1 MIKNLFQVL
10 IISAVTSLNAQ
21 TTTLQLADSLYL
33 HGNYSKAIDTY
44 KNHKNLDEVYS
55 KIAKA
60 YIALGNYDE
69 ALVNYENKLKTNPN
83 DALTLFDY
91 GKLLTR
97 VKKNKEALEVFYQL
111 IDIDYKNPNY
121 HYESGLVLQKLGDST
136 SQNRFRNAFD
146 LDNTHQKA
154 IFQIAKYHLIK
165 RHHDTVDKFV
175 DIGLKSYANN
185 KELISLKAQNFYWKE
200 DYEDAAKWFEKL
212 LELNESS
219 QFIHEK
225 LSFCYDRIY
234 EPEKAIEQQLLALKY
249 DPKNAT
255 NLFILGQLYQHVQDY
270 ENAEKYYKLSL
281 TLMDMPLDAEYV
293 KLATVYNLQ
302 GKEKEAIEAFKR
314 AVDENPENQSAQ
326 FFLVLTLDKYYKD
339 IDARIK
345 LFEDFKKKFPKSY
358 FNQLANKKIEEL
370 KEEKHMKTD

>member
-1 MIKNLFQVL
+1 MNRL
-10 IISAVTSLNAQ
+10 IIILLIFVCKAEAQ
-21 TTTLQLADSLYL
+21 TSALQLADSLYL
-33 HGNYSKAIDTY
+33 HGNYSKAIEAY
-44 KNHKNLDEVYS
+44 KSHSNQDDVYQN
-55 KIAKA
+55 IAKA

-69 ALVNYENKLKTNPN
+69 ALLNYENSLKANPK
-83 DALTLFDY
+83 DALVLFDY
-91 GKLLTR
+91 GKLLAR
-97 VKKNKEALEVFYQL
+97 VKKYKEALDVFYQL

-121 HYESGLVLQKLGDST
+121 HYESGLVLQQLGDST
-136 SQNRFRNAFD
+136 DQNRFRNAYD
-146 LDNTHQKA
+146 LDSTHQKA
-154 IFQIAKYHLIK
+154 IFQIAKFHLIK
-165 RHHDTVDKFV
+165 RQHNRVDKYV

-200 DYEDAAKWFEKL
+200 DYKNAAIWFEKL
-212 LELNESS
+212 IALNESS

-234 EPEKAIEQQLLALKY
+234 ETEKAIEHQLLAVKF

-255 NLFILGQLYQHVQDY
+255 NLFILGQLYQHAHDY
-270 ENAEKYYKLSL
+270 TNAEKYYLNAL
-281 TLMDMPLDAEYV
+281 TILDTPLDAEYV

-302 GKEKEAIEAFKR
+302 GKEKEAIDAFKK
-314 AVDENPENQSAQ
+314 AIHENPNNHSAQ

-345 LFEDFKKKFPKSY
+345 LYENYKEKFPESPFRAFAQRK
-358 FNQLANKKIEEL
+358 LTEL

>member
-1 MIKNLFQVL
+1 MRILVFTL
-10 IISAVTSLNAQ
+10 ICLLQTEAQNSAISF
-21 TTTLQLADSLYL
+21 ADSLYL
-33 HGNYSKAIDTY
+33 HGNFSKAIEAY
-44 KNHKNLDEVYS
+44 KSYTNQEEVYQ

-60 YIALGNYDE
+60 YISLGNYDE
-69 ALVNYENKLKTNPN
+69 GLLNYENSLKVNPK

-97 VKKNKEALEVFYQL
+97 VKKHEEALDVFYKL

-121 HYESGLVLQKLGDST
+121 HYESGLVLQHLRDST
-136 SQNRFRNAFD
+136 SQNRFHNAFD

-154 IFQIAKYHLIK
+154 IFQIAKFHLIK
-165 RHHDTVDKFV
+165 RHHSVVDKYV

-200 DYEDAAKWFEKL
+200 GYEDAAKWFEKL
-212 LELNESS
+212 IELNESS

-225 LSFCYDRIY
+225 LSFCYDRSY
-234 EPEKAIEQQLLALKY
+234 EPEKALEHQLLAVRF

-255 NLFILGQLYQHVQDY
+255 NLFILGQLYQRVSDY
-270 ENAEKYYKLSL
+270 ENAEKYYLGAL
-281 TLMDMPLDAEYV
+281 AILDAPLDVEYS

-302 GKEKEAIEAFKR
+302 KKEKEAIDTFKK
-314 AVDENPENQSAQ
+314 AIHENPDNQHAQ

-345 LFEDFKKKFPKSY
+345 LFENYKKKFPKSV
-358 FNQLANKKIEEL
+358 FISFAEKKLTEL